1 MSKKVNEKIKSLEYS
16 LAKLRFVQS
25 HFPDVTFSQSY
36 GNKDVLLFNAK
47 SVNNSFTK
55 FNFRKDSWNL
65 TLVPYSELSFI
76 YDGKEEIIR
85 VSSSPQNIKL
95 ITLSYRTNSDGKRI
109 MKFHKF
115 TTNLKKN
122 NFKED
127 IFNACRAEIMKVI
140 QDNQGFH
147 LDTKNLE
154 PRLKKL
160 LVFT

>member
-1 MSKKVNEKIKSLEYS
+1 MSKKVDQKIKSLEYS
-16 LAKLRFVQS
+16 LAKLKFVQS
-25 HFPDVTFSQSY
+25 HFPDVTFSQAY
-36 GNKDVLLFNAK
+36 GNKDILIFNAK

-55 FNFRKDSWNL
+55 FDFRKDSWNL
-65 TLVPYSELSFI
+65 VLIPYTELPFT

-85 VSSSPQNIKL
+85 IGSSPQRNKL
-95 ITLSYRTNSDGKRI
+95 ITLSYRKHSDGKRI